1 MFARSLIFT
10 RPEVRKFIG
19 SADND
24 RIRWISCL
32 LLSRPKKQ
40 CIKAGAMLQNGRE
53 KMLGNDQAG
62 LPDGIVS
69 NQKYQFEYVNI
80 AVFCN
85 ERYW

>member
-1 MFARSLIFT
+1 VPTTTESDGFLVSYYRA
-10 RPEVRKFIG
+10 
-19 SADND
+19 
-24 RIRWISCL
+24 
-32 LLSRPKKQ
+32 PKKQ